1 MAARVDKEQGRADGP
16 SEEPVLVTGPEAA
29 TLAGVEPATIRR
41 WKARGK
47 LAPVDKNA
55 RGENLYTLPDVFA
68 VQRGEDPRTHWRH
81 AAT

>member
-1 MAARVDKEQGRADGP
+1 MRDDA
-16 SEEPVLVTGPEAA
+16 PVLVTGPQAA
-29 TLAGVEPATIRR
+29 ILASVEPATIRR

-47 LAPVDKNA
+47 LTPAGTND
-55 RGENLYTLPDVFA
+55 RGENLYALPDVFA